1 MNLTK
6 SDLLSILP
14 IPEGKLTVNYLLF
27 PLISYKLKAAECEQ
41 LNKRMMNRINSWT
54 TKFLSYG
61 GRLQLDQSVLFSS
74 I

>member
-14 IPEGKLTVNYLLF
+14 IPKGKLTVNYLLF
-27 PLISYKLKAAECEQ
+27 PLISYKLKAAECKQ